1 MPTWGLPR
9 SLADLLAGFRCC
21 FTAPT
26 FGTFMALL
34 VGFLAQP
41 GQRTV
46 TGMLVGVLV
55 VPALPSPSAGVPAG
69 PGPPVAAQAP
79 GRTKLGLARELVWL
93 APPATPTAR
102 STWLVTPPTPAGLWR
117 DLPERVTV
125 TTGCAPTPPCT
136 SFP

>member
-55 VPALPSPSAGVPAG
+55 VLPCLPHRQVCL
-69 PGPPVAAQAP
+69 PVLGRLWQP
-79 GRTKLGLARELVWL
+79 KRPDRTKLGLARELVWL
-93 APPATPTAR
+93 APPATPAAR
-102 STWLVTPPTPAGLWR
+102 STWSVTPPTPAGSGGTC
-117 DLPERVTV
+117 PS
-125 TTGCAPTPPCT
+125 G
-136 SFP
+136 